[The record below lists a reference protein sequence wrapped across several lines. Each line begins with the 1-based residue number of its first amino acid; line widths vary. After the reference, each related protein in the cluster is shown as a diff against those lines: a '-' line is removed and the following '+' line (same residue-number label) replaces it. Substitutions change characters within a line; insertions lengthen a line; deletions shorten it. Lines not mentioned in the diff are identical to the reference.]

1 MLLAR
6 VPSVRQTLLWIVNS
20 ETRTRPEECGGANHV
35 NRCHVHP
42 KTIPTAVRVQVL
54 KATATLKGRSRAE
67 CISHM
72 KALSIGAV
80 VAFRPGEIGDETE
93 SEDEEDEDDTDAD
106 DGSASGLL
114 FWLGVVVKTF
124 TIAEE
129 DVEVGTTDVQKGNP
143 YMVVQW
149 LEVDTEKDDGMH
161 LCYKL
166 HDVQDCITGTR
177 IEGILPIKKL
187 GSVRYVEGC
196 KKDVFY
202 NLIVALKTQIIA
214 LVALGNNK

>member
-20 ETRTRPEECGGANHV
+20 EMRTRPEECGGTNHV

-93 SEDEEDEDDTDAD
+93 SEGEEDEDDTDAD

-187 GSVRYVEGC
+187 GSVR
-196 KKDVFY
+196 
-202 NLIVALKTQIIA
+202 
-214 LVALGNNK
+214 